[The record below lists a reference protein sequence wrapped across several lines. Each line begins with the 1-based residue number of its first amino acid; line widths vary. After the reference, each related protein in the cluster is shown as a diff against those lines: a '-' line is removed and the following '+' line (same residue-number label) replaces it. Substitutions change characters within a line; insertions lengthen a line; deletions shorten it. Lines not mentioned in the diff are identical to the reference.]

1 MPSGCSKLHTFTSRA
16 LGICARPLLEDVWPQ
31 ILKQMLLQSGCKEKT
46 MTSLLSGL
54 RHALIIAPHPDDE
67 FFGCPHLLLTLGE
80 SGVKVTLAVILD
92 GRGQASGCYITRVDM
107 SSNAASLDDWNFA
120 AMGWPDRFNR
130 DPGYDIVEPLRSFSC
145 CILRESKWRI

>member
-1 MPSGCSKLHTFTSRA
+1 M
-16 LGICARPLLEDVWPQ
+16 
-31 ILKQMLLQSGCKEKT
+31 
-46 MTSLLSGL
+46 
-54 RHALIIAPHPDDE
+54 
-67 FFGCPHLLLTLGE
+67 LLTLGE

-130 DPGYDIVEPLRSFSC
+130 DPGYDIVEPLKFLLLYLEGEQMADLMILLIPCRLSFISIRITAAILDILSELRSWLDCPDAVFY
-145 CILRESKWRI
+145 